1 MNELERVNKVKQ
13 ELEEKICIMTLASEE
28 KQVNVAADL
37 NITVISPAEVGD
49 IR

>member
-13 ELEEKICIMTLASEE
+13 ELEEKIYILTLASEE